1 MFLLAVNQHF
11 ASGSTPLTDNK
22 FFILG
27 FAIALSLYLAKL
39 SKEITSEIVNDL
51 NQERYSQAELK
62 NRDLVLVIIGNI
74 VFLWLLIIFPTLWM
88 IGHWFLTLSP
98 TSSYFTVMRWWLFIG
113 IILGSLYMFYI
124 LIRKVFKQIDTITKA
139 REDVKFKRNF

>member
-1 MFLLAVNQHF
+1 MFFLTVNQHF
-11 ASGSTPLTDNK
+11 SSVSTPLTDNK

-39 SKEITSEIVNDL
+39 SKELTSEIVNDL

-98 TSSYFTVMRWWLFIG
+98 TGSYFTIMRWWLFLG
-113 IILGSLYMFYI
+113 IILSSLYMFYI